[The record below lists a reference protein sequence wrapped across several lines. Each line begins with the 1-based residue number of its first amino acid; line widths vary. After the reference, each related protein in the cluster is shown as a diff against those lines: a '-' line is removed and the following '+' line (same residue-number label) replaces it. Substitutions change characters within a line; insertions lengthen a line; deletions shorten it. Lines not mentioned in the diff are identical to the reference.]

1 MSDKKN
7 NTPTIS
13 NRKAFHEY
21 TIVET
26 FEAGISLQGT
36 EVKSL
41 RAGKANF
48 TDAFAFVQGEEV
60 WLKEFH
66 ISPYDHG
73 SYMNHEPKRDRKL
86 LLHKKEIRAL
96 EKGVQQKGNTIVPL
110 KLYFV
115 RGKAKLQ
122 IGLAKGKKLYDKRD
136 SIKEKDVK
144 RQMKRSI
151 KEGVRFNP

>member
-1 MSDKKN
+1 MSEKKT

-60 WLKEFH
+60 WLKSSIFRRM
-66 ISPYDHG
+66 I
-73 SYMNHEPKRDRKL
+73 M
-86 LLHKKEIRAL
+86 AL
-96 EKGVQQKGNTIVPL
+96 T
-110 KLYFV
+110 
-115 RGKAKLQ
+115 
-122 IGLAKGKKLYDKRD
+122 
-136 SIKEKDVK
+136 
-144 RQMKRSI
+144 
-151 KEGVRFNP
+151 